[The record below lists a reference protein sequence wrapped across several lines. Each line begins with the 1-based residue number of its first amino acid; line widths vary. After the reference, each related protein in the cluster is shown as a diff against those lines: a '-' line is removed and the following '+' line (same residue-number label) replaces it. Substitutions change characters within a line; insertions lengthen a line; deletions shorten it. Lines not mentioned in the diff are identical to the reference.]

1 MVTAKLITIL
11 AGMRVGLKSFMISQ
25 TTGLY
30 ELKLAKSSAMAGDFI
45 T

>member
-1 MVTAKLITIL
+1 MVIAKLITIL
-11 AGMRVGLKSFMISQ
+11 AGMEVGLKSFVISQ

-30 ELKLAKSSAMAGDFI
+30 RLKFAKSSAMADDFL